1 MTIQTTTTN
10 ELTIDQIVRQSYV
23 KAGLL
28 SEYQAIDITKGTRA
42 KELLD
47 TIVKELEMEGILAKS
62 VSFEPVTLTAG
73 TSIYPLSEN
82 TLDAFGVAMWIDPL
96 QVAAT
101 PGSTA
106 NNELPVYPMDRKE
119 WQTITSKDSAEDRP
133 LKYYCHREFSIAQV
147 YYWPVPGAGTTGGIV
162 RHQVHR
168 YRADATDGAAT
179 LDYEKSW
186 TQFFIWEL
194 AHQLS
199 VDAQKPLDRCQYLGG
214 VARAKKR
221 QAKLYSAERPG
232 QRFTIGHTSGR
243 RR

>member
-1 MTIQTTTTN
+1 MTISPTTTN
-10 ELTIDQIVRQSYV
+10 ELTIDQIVRQAYV

-28 SEYQAIDITKGTRA
+28 SEYQQVDNTKGMLA
-42 KELLD
+42 KQLLD

-62 VSFEPVTLTAG
+62 VSFESVTLTAG
-73 TSIYPLSEN
+73 TSIYTLSAN

-96 QVAAT
+96 QVAAA
-101 PGSTA
+101 PGSTS
-106 NNELPVYPMDRKE
+106 NSELPVYPMDRKE
-119 WQTITSKDSAEDRP
+119 WQTITSKDSPADRP
-133 LKYYCHREFSIAQV
+133 LKYYCHREFAQPQV
-147 YYWPVPGAGTTGGIV
+147 YYWPVPDSTTTGGIV

-186 TQFFIWEL
+186 TQYFIHEL

-199 VDAQKPLDRCQYLGG
+199 VSNQKPLDRCQYL
-214 VARAKKR
+214 ATLALAKKR

-243 RR
+243 QR